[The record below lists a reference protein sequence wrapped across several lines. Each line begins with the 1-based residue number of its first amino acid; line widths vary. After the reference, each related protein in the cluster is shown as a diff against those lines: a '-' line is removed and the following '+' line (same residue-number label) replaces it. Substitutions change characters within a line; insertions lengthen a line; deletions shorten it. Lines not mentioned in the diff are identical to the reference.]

1 MLLGEAL
8 APKTDLRWLSALTAA
23 PPPPPNYANALSAF
37 GGLAPTAAP
46 APVWQ
51 WRYVRRRFSE
61 LLENLKIT
69 ASQSEDGNTKQA
81 GVRNCLNRH
90 YWDTASETAN
100 SMLIGSW
107 GKQTRV
113 RPPRD
118 VDILFLLPAS
128 VYHRFQ
134 ARSGSNRQSDLL
146 KEVKNVLAQTYPQTA
161 MRGDGQVVL
170 VPFNMT
176 TIEVSPGF
184 RCQDGSII
192 VCDTND
198 GGSYKTSTA
207 EAEHLALS
215 NSDTRWNG
223 NTRALARMMK
233 QWQRECN
240 VPLKSFQLER
250 LAIEFL
256 EKWPYSLHDAFWY
269 DWMVRDFLAF
279 LVGRVNTHIF
289 MPGTV
294 EAVWL
299 GSEWLSRAQS
309 ALRNAVSA
317 CENEHDNYEA
327 LAGKD
332 WQAIFGSPIP
342 AVCG

>member
-1 MLLGEAL
+1 VGWLPAL
-8 APKTDLRWLSALTAA
+8 ATA
-23 PPPPPNYANALSAF
+23 PPLLSNYPNALSPS
-37 GGLAPTAAP
+37 GGLAPAAAP

-51 WRYVRRRFSE
+51 WRYVRQRFSG

-69 ASQSEDGNTKQA
+69 ASQAENGDTKQA
-81 GVRNCLNRH
+81 GVRNCLSRH
-90 YWDTASETAN
+90 YWSTASETAN

-107 GKQTRV
+107 GKRTRV

-118 VDILFLLPAS
+118 VDILFLLPAG

-146 KEVKNVLAQTYPQTA
+146 QEVKNVLAQTYPQTA

-170 VPFNMT
+170 VPFNTT

-192 VCDTND
+192 VCDTNA

-207 EAEHLALS
+207 EAEELALS

-240 VPLKSFQLER
+240 VPLKSF
-250 LAIEFL
+250 
-256 EKWPYSLHDAFWY
+256 
-269 DWMVRDFLAF
+269 
-279 LVGRVNTHIF
+279 RVYPLT
-289 MPGTV
+289 T
-294 EAVWL
+294 
-299 GSEWLSRAQS
+299 SEGCAKCPARCTYVILILSRFRDARDS
-309 ALRNAVSA
+309 E
-317 CENEHDNYEA
+317 CM
-327 LAGKD
+327 
-332 WQAIFGSPIP
+332 
-342 AVCG
+342 